1 MPNSNPAHRSSND
14 NVINT
19 TAKPTVR
26 TRSNSFSGR
35 GSPVP
40 VLRRPKTEPSRLPS
54 LAMETSRPKLTK
66 ILFNVTIERS
76 IGAVQVLV
84 SPESTV
90 EDLIAA
96 AMRQY
101 VKEGRR
107 PVFLGCERAV
117 EFGLHYS
124 QFSLESLDREE
135 KLVSLGS
142 RNFFLCRR
150 NAAAESGSG
159 GGDVKSCSKEAGVE
173 AKFGLPWL
181 KFRNFLQ

>member
-1 MPNSNPAHRSSND
+1 MPNSNPARRPSN
-14 NVINT
+14 VT
-19 TAKPTVR
+19 

-35 GSPVP
+35 GSPGP
-40 VLRRPKTEPSRLPS
+40 VLQRPKTEPSKLPS
-54 LAMETSRPKLTK
+54 LAMETLRPKLTK

-90 EDLIAA
+90 EDLIMAA
-96 AMRQY
+96 VKQY

-107 PVFLGCERAV
+107 PVLGCERAV
-117 EFGLHYS
+117 EFSLHYS
-124 QFSLESLDREE
+124 QFSLECLDGEE
-135 KLVSLGS
+135 KLANLGS

-150 NAAAESGSG
+150 NTAAECGSG
-159 GGDVKSCSKEAGVE
+159 GGDGGNVKSCSKEAGVE